1 MTRLYLSQTNQMPI
15 LKFAHKYVIFAFV
28 YPAFYLFSTF
38 SYDKFNFVVAF
49 LSLRL
54 NDTFY
59 QNNNSC
65 LCLSLIKQVYYLFF
79 HYTFD
84 VGKISFRLRLYFK
97 ASIFFFQRYF
107 LSEK

>member
-1 MTRLYLSQTNQMPI
+1 MTRLYLSRTNQVPN
-15 LKFAHKYVIFAFV
+15 LKFAREYVIFTFV
-28 YPAFYLFSTF
+28 YPTFYLFSTF

-49 LSLRL
+49 LSLSL
-54 NDTFY
+54 DNTFY
-59 QNNNSC
+59 QNNNSR

-84 VGKISFRLRLYFK
+84 IRKISFRLCLYFK